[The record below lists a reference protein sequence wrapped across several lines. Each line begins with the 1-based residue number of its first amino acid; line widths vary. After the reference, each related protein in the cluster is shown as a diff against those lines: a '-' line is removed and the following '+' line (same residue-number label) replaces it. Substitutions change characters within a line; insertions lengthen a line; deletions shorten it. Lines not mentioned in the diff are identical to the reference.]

1 MAMGG
6 VSHKR
11 NGNSNRGRPY
21 GLMLLVAFGA
31 ALLGV
36 MVLHKLRERRI
47 FNLLVEDKNRQ
58 LISLQ
63 LLLQK
68 EREYTKEM
76 KREAEET
83 KAKIYFLRNQKMEL
97 DHRLLEM
104 QSAIDSLKDE
114 QKTMESALE
123 EKQNEII
130 VLQEKHVDSGKEN
143 PQVLAL
149 TATLEQKEA
158 EIEVLKHRLKSPVR
172 VWSVSTDDKSNL
184 PVNVTVTGSMEEKE
198 KTEFSQEEGGRVH
211 ESTAYKDGD
220 DSTKDQDRSEIKF
233 NFSQEEHNG
242 EEVEDGS
249 KKKGE
254 TTFRMDMAGAG
265 QLQKPVSLEE
275 KARNEGAAGEMGN
288 EYSQYTGTSRMNGE
302 MNHAN
307 ATETIND
314 MDEQGLKITNA
325 GQLGE
330 LKNPRP
336 EGESQKLQGTYEGGR
351 KLGIDDNSRIS
362 GLSGRFDHLSRAK
375 GKRWRIL
382 ARNRFLKKN
391 VNSELDGVASM
402 RSRRFSKADKDEAR
416 SSEGGVVSNEGKAER
431 EATEAGMRKEM
442 DLTKVNF
449 LKRQNSEDTED
460 VKQRK
465 VSAETS
471 REVEGENAMSRY
483 PDKFLAREVPE
494 KKGVNAEASNYTH
507 HVKQLKVEEAA
518 SHIKQNMKSREVKE
532 LEKKPE
538 LNPVVKDDMEEDTEV
553 ADKQE
558 PETEAANG
566 DLSSDFMSD
575 SEEKEGYKEETDESE
590 F

>member
-6 VSHKR
+6 VSHKG

-68 EREYTKEM
+68 EREYMKEM
-76 KREAEET
+76 KRNAEET

-97 DHRLLEM
+97 DRRLLEM
-104 QSAIDSLKDE
+104 QSAIESLKDE

-123 EKQNEII
+123 EKQYEII
-130 VLQEKHVDSGKEN
+130 LLQEKHVDSGNEN

-149 TATLEQKEA
+149 TATLKQKEA

-172 VWSVSTDDKSNL
+172 VWSVSADDKSNL
-184 PVNVTVTGSMEEKE
+184 PVNITVTGSMEEKE

-220 DSTKDQDRSEIKF
+220 NSTKDQDRSEIKS
-233 NFSQEEHNG
+233 NFSQEEQNR

-254 TTFRMDMAGAG
+254 TTLRMDMAGGG
-265 QLQKPVSLEE
+265 QLQKPVSLGEN
-275 KARNEGAAGEMGN
+275 ARNEGAAGEMRK

-314 MDEQGLKITNA
+314 MDEQGQKITNT

-375 GKRWRIL
+375 GKRWRSL

-391 VNSELDGVASM
+391 VLSELDGVASM
-402 RSRRFSKADKDEAR
+402 RSRRFSKAYKDEAR
-416 SSEGGVVSNEGKAER
+416 SSEGGVVSDEGKAER
-431 EATEAGMRKEM
+431 EAGMRKEM

-449 LKRQNSEDTED
+449 LKHQNSEDTED

-465 VSAETS
+465 VSAETNHQ
-471 REVEGENAMSRY
+471 VEGENAMSRN
-483 PDKFLAREVPE
+483 PGKFLAREVPE
-494 KKGVNAEASNYTH
+494 KTGVNAEASNYTH

-538 LNPVVKDDMEEDTEV
+538 LNPVAKDEMEEDTEV

-575 SEEKEGYKEETDESE
+575 SEDKEGYKEATDESE